1 MAEASYQEEILNR
14 SWDEIPVPKLLPVG
28 SYLLKTRNASYLAG
42 KDENSPKAL
51 FFYVPKEAM
60 DDVDGAALD
69 DLGADY
75 DFNANQIVFT
85 KWLESPKDWD
95 ELRQHLA
102 KHGVSTEGRSLKETL
117 KDVKGTE
124 VIAYLNTRNFQNRAG
139 ETVTENNPT
148 AFVKVE

>member
-1 MAEASYQEEILNR
+1 MSEGSYQEEILDR

-28 SYLLKTRNASYLAG
+28 SYLLKGRNASYVAG
-42 KDENSPKAL
+42 QGENSPKAL

-60 DDVDGAALD
+60 DDVDANALSE
-69 DLGADY
+69 LGDDY
-75 DFNANQIVFT
+75 DFAANQIVYT
-85 KWLESPKDWD
+85 VWLETPRNWD
-95 ELRQHLA
+95 ELRNHLA
-102 KHGVSTEGRSLKETL
+102 KHGIDTKGKSVKESLKAF
-117 KDVKGTE
+117 KGTE

>member
-1 MAEASYQEEILNR
+1 MPEASYQEEILNR
-14 SWDEIPVPKLLPVG
+14 SWNEIPVPKLLPVG
-28 SYLLKTRNASYLAG
+28 SYLLKGRNASYVNG
-42 KDENSPKAL
+42 KDEQSPKAL

-69 DLGADY
+69 ELGADY
-75 DFNANQIVFT
+75 DFNANQIVYT
-85 KWLESPKDWD
+85 MWLETPQNWD
-95 ELRQHLA
+95 AMRQHLA
-102 KHGVSTEGRSLKETL
+102 KHGITTEDRSLKETL
-117 KDVKGTE
+117 KDFKGTE